1 MIELVNV
8 KKTYKAKKT
17 GDTTALD
24 DISFKIPSKGLY
36 FITGESGS
44 GKSTLLNVLG
54 TLDKIDSGSIKIGNI
69 NLENLSKKDLV
80 SYRNTCVGFIFQ
92 DYNLFLEY
100 NVYDNVKLALELS
113 NQNNNTNIDEIL
125 KRVGLYDLRFRNIN
139 ELSGGQR
146 QRVAIARALVK
157 NPKIILA
164 DEPTGNLDSATS
176 RQIME
181 LLKEISQDKC
191 IIVVTH
197 DKTLAAEFG
206 DGLITMQ
213 DGKVINDTIVALKDD
228 DKNITLRSSNFQNKY
243 AFKFTLHNI
252 KMRPGKFILTTILT
266 AFTLTLVCLMFTFL
280 FYNDSSF
287 TTKILTKHN
296 VNKVAIKKSNCIF
309 QSGYV
314 DCSDTFLKSDD
325 AEVKLGSPSYRIN
338 ELQFRFD
345 PHDDNTSIGLDN
357 IIEIKNDNIL
367 SLFKG
372 RLPSTDTEIVIDK
385 NLAYNIL
392 KYGIYNPNDELI
404 KPTSFDEII
413 NLTVKLGTYPVTIVG
428 INEFNSDNDFKDIR
442 EGKNVTNAL
451 EKGFENFT
459 EDNNIYVKG
468 FIDNKELLYN
478 ALEMLDKYTLMLND
492 GPFINYVGHIENKT
506 YYTEDI
512 YYYDMNFNLVNKPLE
527 SNEIVVSASD
537 ILNTNSNLGNLSK
550 LFNTYQQ
557 NNKDLDYNTALFN
570 FLKETLTSKENTL
583 NVILNNY
590 NDLGSNNDYTKLKIA
605 GISFDTNTYL
615 SQNLYNNTNHDKKKI
630 DKIYLGFNNK
640 SELSTIVRKYKYPSN
655 IYTPG
660 TYTTLVSDL
669 GSSIAAINTFYHY
682 IRPYLNIISLVFV
695 LFASLLIFNFISTT
709 ITYAKKNIGI
719 LKSLGAK
726 DKDIYK
732 IFSYEAIII
741 ASLAFILSI
750 PLWQTACNLSNKLFF
765 SDEAYVGGLEINIL
779 SPLVT
784 LTLSIILS
792 WLLSILCCRKINKMQ
807 PIDAILNK

>member
-1 MIELVNV
+1 
-8 KKTYKAKKT
+8 
-17 GDTTALD
+17 
-24 DISFKIPSKGLY
+24 
-36 FITGESGS
+36 
-44 GKSTLLNVLG
+44 
-54 TLDKIDSGSIKIGNI
+54 
-69 NLENLSKKDLV
+69 
-80 SYRNTCVGFIFQ
+80 
-92 DYNLFLEY
+92 
-100 NVYDNVKLALELS
+100 
-113 NQNNNTNIDEIL
+113 
-125 KRVGLYDLRFRNIN
+125 
-139 ELSGGQR
+139 
-146 QRVAIARALVK
+146 
-157 NPKIILA
+157 
-164 DEPTGNLDSATS
+164 
-176 RQIME
+176 
-181 LLKEISQDKC
+181 
-191 IIVVTH
+191 
-197 DKTLAAEFG
+197 
-206 DGLITMQ
+206 
-213 DGKVINDTIVALKDD
+213 
-228 DKNITLRSSNFQNKY
+228 
-243 AFKFTLHNI
+243 
-252 KMRPGKFILTTILT
+252 
-266 AFTLTLVCLMFTFL
+266 
-280 FYNDSSF
+280 
-287 TTKILTKHN
+287 
-296 VNKVAIKKSNCIF
+296 
-309 QSGYV
+309 
-314 DCSDTFLKSDD
+314 
-325 AEVKLGSPSYRIN
+325 
-338 ELQFRFD
+338 
-345 PHDDNTSIGLDN
+345 
-357 IIEIKNDNIL
+357 
-367 SLFKG
+367 
-372 RLPSTDTEIVIDK
+372 
-385 NLAYNIL
+385 
-392 KYGIYNPNDELI
+392 
-404 KPTSFDEII
+404 
-413 NLTVKLGTYPVTIVG
+413 
-428 INEFNSDNDFKDIR
+428 
-442 EGKNVTNAL
+442 
-451 EKGFENFT
+451 
-459 EDNNIYVKG
+459 
-468 FIDNKELLYN
+468 
-478 ALEMLDKYTLMLND
+478 MLDKYTLMLND

-590 NDLGSNNDYTKLKIA
+590 NDLGSNNDYTKLKIV

-719 LKSLGAK
+719 LQSLGAK

-741 ASLAFILSI
+741 ATIAFILSI

-765 SDEAYVGGLEINIL
+765 SDETYVGGLEINIL

-807 PIDAILNK
+807 PVDAILNK

>member
-113 NQNNNTNIDEIL
+113 NQNNNTDIDEIL

-213 DGKVINDTIVALKDD
+213 DGKVINNNIVALKDD

-296 VNKVAIKKSNCIF
+296 VNKVAIKKSNCLF
-309 QSGYV
+309 SSGYV
-314 DCSDTFLKSDD
+314 DCYDTFLKSDD

-345 PHDDNTSIGLDN
+345 PHDDNKSIGLDN
-357 IIEIKNDNIL
+357 IIEIKNDDIL
-367 SLFKG
+367 SLFNG

-385 NLAYNIL
+385 NLVYNIL

-478 ALEMLDKYTLMLND
+478 AQEMLDKYTLMLND

-550 LFNTYQQ
+550 LFNTY
-557 NNKDLDYNTALFN
+557 L
-570 FLKETLTSKENTL
+570 SK
-583 NVILNNY
+583 
-590 NDLGSNNDYTKLKIA
+590 
-605 GISFDTNTYL
+605 
-615 SQNLYNNTNHDKKKI
+615 NLYNNTNHDKKKI

-765 SDEAYVGGLEINIL
+765 SDETYVGGLEINIL
-779 SPLVT
+779 SPIVT

-807 PIDAILNK
+807 PVDSILNK

>member
-113 NQNNNTNIDEIL
+113 NQNNNTDIDEIL

-213 DGKVINDTIVALKDD
+213 DGKVINNNIVALKDD

-296 VNKVAIKKSNCIF
+296 VNKVAIKKSNCLF
-309 QSGYV
+309 SSGYV
-314 DCSDTFLKSDD
+314 DCYDTFLKSDD

-345 PHDDNTSIGLDN
+345 PHDDNKSIGLDN
-357 IIEIKNDNIL
+357 IIEIKNDDIL
-367 SLFKG
+367 SLFNG

-478 ALEMLDKYTLMLND
+478 AQEMLDKYTLMLND

-550 LFNTYQQ
+550 LFNTY
-557 NNKDLDYNTALFN
+557 L
-570 FLKETLTSKENTL
+570 SK
-583 NVILNNY
+583 
-590 NDLGSNNDYTKLKIA
+590 
-605 GISFDTNTYL
+605 
-615 SQNLYNNTNHDKKKI
+615 NLYNNTNHDKKKI

-765 SDEAYVGGLEINIL
+765 SDETYVGGLEINIL
-779 SPLVT
+779 SPIVT

-792 WLLSILCCRKINKMQ
+792 SLLSILCCRKINKMQ
-807 PIDAILNK
+807 PVDSILNK

>member
-1 MIELVNV
+1 
-8 KKTYKAKKT
+8 
-17 GDTTALD
+17 
-24 DISFKIPSKGLY
+24 
-36 FITGESGS
+36 
-44 GKSTLLNVLG
+44 
-54 TLDKIDSGSIKIGNI
+54 
-69 NLENLSKKDLV
+69 
-80 SYRNTCVGFIFQ
+80 
-92 DYNLFLEY
+92 
-100 NVYDNVKLALELS
+100 
-113 NQNNNTNIDEIL
+113 
-125 KRVGLYDLRFRNIN
+125 
-139 ELSGGQR
+139 
-146 QRVAIARALVK
+146 
-157 NPKIILA
+157 
-164 DEPTGNLDSATS
+164 
-176 RQIME
+176 
-181 LLKEISQDKC
+181 
-191 IIVVTH
+191 
-197 DKTLAAEFG
+197 
-206 DGLITMQ
+206 
-213 DGKVINDTIVALKDD
+213 
-228 DKNITLRSSNFQNKY
+228 
-243 AFKFTLHNI
+243 
-252 KMRPGKFILTTILT
+252 
-266 AFTLTLVCLMFTFL
+266 
-280 FYNDSSF
+280 
-287 TTKILTKHN
+287 
-296 VNKVAIKKSNCIF
+296 
-309 QSGYV
+309 
-314 DCSDTFLKSDD
+314 
-325 AEVKLGSPSYRIN
+325 
-338 ELQFRFD
+338 
-345 PHDDNTSIGLDN
+345 
-357 IIEIKNDNIL
+357 
-367 SLFKG
+367 
-372 RLPSTDTEIVIDK
+372 
-385 NLAYNIL
+385 
-392 KYGIYNPNDELI
+392 
-404 KPTSFDEII
+404 
-413 NLTVKLGTYPVTIVG
+413 
-428 INEFNSDNDFKDIR
+428 
-442 EGKNVTNAL
+442 
-451 EKGFENFT
+451 
-459 EDNNIYVKG
+459 
-468 FIDNKELLYN
+468 
-478 ALEMLDKYTLMLND
+478 MLDKYTLMLND

-570 FLKETLTSKENTL
+570 FLKEILTSKENTL

-590 NDLGSNNDYTKLKIA
+590 NDLGSNNDYTKLKIV

-640 SELSTIVRKYKYPSN
+640 SELSTIIRKYKYPSN

-741 ASLAFILSI
+741 ATFAFILSI

-807 PIDAILNK
+807 PVDAILNK